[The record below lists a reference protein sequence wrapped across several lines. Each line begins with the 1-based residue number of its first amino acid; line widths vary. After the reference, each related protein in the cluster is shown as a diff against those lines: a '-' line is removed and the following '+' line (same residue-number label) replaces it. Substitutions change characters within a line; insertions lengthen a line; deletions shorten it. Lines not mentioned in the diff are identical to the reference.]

1 MAGSLDWFDWE
12 TGRITRLG
20 TMTEPNHITEPDPN
34 GGEAQV
40 TWPAAPATPVE
51 PGGAPGNPGPRDAA
65 VDALL
70 DRLTGLQDL
79 PVTQHGEVYAG
90 LHDDL
95 LAALNETVTTTSP
108 GDAANE
114 QA

>member
-1 MAGSLDWFDWE
+1 
-12 TGRITRLG
+12 
-20 TMTEPNHITEPDPN
+20 MTEPNHNTEPDPDR
-34 GGEAQV
+34 GEARV
-40 TWPAAPATPVE
+40 TWPATPATLAE
-51 PGGAPGNPGPRDAA
+51 AGGAAGDAAPRDSA

-70 DRLTGLQDL
+70 DRLDGLQGL
-79 PVTQHGEVYAG
+79 PVEQHGEVYAG

-95 LAALNETVTTTSP
+95 LAALNEPVSTTSP

>member
-1 MAGSLDWFDWE
+1 
-12 TGRITRLG
+12 
-20 TMTEPNHITEPDPN
+20 MTEPNHITAPDPDR
-34 GGEAQV
+34 GEAQV
-40 TWPAAPATPVE
+40 TWPAAPATPAE
-51 PGGAPGNPGPRDAA
+51 PEEAAANAGSRDPA

-70 DRLTGLQDL
+70 DRLTDLQDL
-79 PVTQHGEVYAG
+79 PVAHHGEVYAG

-95 LAALNETVTTTSP
+95 LAALNESVTTTSP

>member
-1 MAGSLDWFDWE
+1 
-12 TGRITRLG
+12 
-20 TMTEPNHITEPDPN
+20 MTELNHIIEPDPCR
-34 GGEAQV
+34 GEAQV
-40 TWPAAPATPVE
+40 TWPAAPAE
-51 PGGAPGNPGPRDAA
+51 PEEAPAHAESRDPA

-70 DRLTGLQDL
+70 DRLTDLREL
-79 PVTQHGEVYAG
+79 PVAQHGEVYAG

>member
-1 MAGSLDWFDWE
+1 
-12 TGRITRLG
+12 
-20 TMTEPNHITEPDPN
+20 MTELNHITAPDPDR
-34 GGEAQV
+34 GAARV
-40 TWPAAPATPVE
+40 TWPAGPATPAE
-51 PGGAPGNPGPRDAA
+51 PGEASANAESRDPA

-70 DRLTGLQDL
+70 DRLTDLQDL
-79 PVTQHGEVYAG
+79 PVAQHGEVYAG